1 LKRDWLQLQGRKLAK
16 SGWHNVA
23 SEYDSVM
30 YVIPTSTLQAETQDS
45 PAASVFEVL
54 ESAGY
59 SAEVLARAREVG
71 DELQRLADEPALTA
85 AAMLHVARQAEPDTP
100 PLTAAQRTELGSA
113 ALHLAESLGRLGD
126 FNLDAQW
133 STGKQ
138 LAAGQAETLRKMLLA
153 VVGDPRLVVA
163 RLAEQLVRARHARE
177 EAEPRRRQ
185 IALEIQELYAP
196 LANRL
201 GIWALKWELEDLAF
215 REQHPAEYQQIKR
228 ALSEKRRDREIYIDE
243 VKRVLAAELQR
254 AGVVAEVAGR
264 PKHIYS
270 IYRKMQ
276 RKQLAFEQMF
286 DVRAVRIIVGSI
298 AECYA
303 ALGVVHH
310 LWPFLPKEF
319 DDYIATPKDNNYQS
333 IHTAV
338 SGPDGRPLEVQIRTR
353 EMQDQAEL
361 GVAAHWRYK
370 EGGADRR
377 YDDKIQQVRELL
389 QGGDKAGT
397 DELTQLSSGLFE
409 DRIYAMTPKGEVVDL
424 PKGGTP
430 LDFAFH
436 VHSDLGERCK
446 GAKVNGRIAPLNH
459 TLHSGDVVEII
470 TGKQP
475 APSRD
480 WLSAS
485 GGYLMSSRSKSKLRA
500 YFRRVDDAA
509 SPASAPVAHP
519 GAAPAERPVEPPRA
533 IRPRK
538 AIQSGRSPVEID
550 GVGDLPITLARCCAP
565 VRPQPIRGYLTLGR
579 GVTIHLADCAGL
591 ARMVRQKPQRLLQVE
606 WSESNSAQIAAR
618 IVIEAFDRRGLLR
631 DISDLIAEEHVSIE
645 GVSSHTDPEDRI
657 ARFEVRLTVRD
668 AAELAKLQRRLGRIP
683 NVFKVRRAR

>member
-1 LKRDWLQLQGRKLAK
+1 
-16 SGWHNVA
+16 
-23 SEYDSVM
+23 M
-30 YVIPTSTLQAETQDS
+30 YVIPTSTSQTVAPDS
-45 PAASVFEVL
+45 PTAPVLAIL

-59 SAEVLARAREVG
+59 SAAILARAREVG
-71 DELQRLADEPALTA
+71 DELQRLAGEPELA
-85 AAMLHVARQAEPDTP
+85 AAAVLHVARQAEPDIP
-100 PLTAAQRTELGSA
+100 VLTAAQRAQLGSPVLQLA
-113 ALHLAESLGRLGD
+113 ASLDRLGD

-133 STGKQ
+133 SAGKT
-138 LAAGQAETLRKMLLA
+138 LASGQAETLRKMLLA

-177 EAEPRRRQ
+177 ESESRRRQ

-201 GIWALKWELEDLAF
+201 GIWSVKWELEDLAF

-228 ALSEKRRDREIYIDE
+228 ALSEKRRDRESYIDE

-270 IYRKMQ
+270 IHRKMQ

-286 DVRAVRIIVGSI
+286 DVRAVRIIVATV

-303 ALGVVHH
+303 ALGVVHN
-310 LWPFLPKEF
+310 LWPFLPSEF

-338 SGPDGRPLEVQIRTR
+338 TGPDGRPLEVQIRTR

-377 YDDKIQQVRELL
+377 YDDKIQEVRALL
-389 QGGDKAGT
+389 QGSGGATGT
-397 DELTQLSSGLFE
+397 DELTQLSSGLFD

-424 PKGGTP
+424 PTGGTP

-436 VHSDLGERCK
+436 VHSDLGERCR

-500 YFRRVDDAA
+500 YFRRIDDAA
-509 SPASAPVAHP
+509 SAHAPAVQPPPAPVER
-519 GAAPAERPVEPPRA
+519 AEEPPRA
-533 IRPRK
+533 TRPRK
-538 AIQSGRSPVEID
+538 AIQGGRSPVEID

-606 WSESNSAQIAAR
+606 WAESDSARIAAR
-618 IVIEAFDRRGLLR
+618 IQIEAFDRRGLLR

-645 GVSSHTDPEDRI
+645 GVTSHTDPDDRI

-668 AAELAKLQRRLGRIP
+668 AAELAKLQRRLARIP

>member
-1 LKRDWLQLQGRKLAK
+1 M
-16 SGWHNVA
+16 HVVA
-23 SEYDSVM
+23 
-30 YVIPTSTLQAETQDS
+30 TSTSQAEAPDS
-45 PAASVFEVL
+45 TLMSVLAVL

-59 SAEVLARAREVG
+59 SAEMLARAREVG
-71 DELQRLADEPALTA
+71 DELQRLAGEPALTTA
-85 AAMLHVARQAEPDTP
+85 AVLHVARQAEPDIP
-100 PLTAAQRTELGSA
+100 PLTAEQRSQLGA
-113 ALHLAESLGRLGD
+113 PALQLAESLGRLGD

-133 STGKQ
+133 SAGRT
-138 LAAGQAETLRKMLLA
+138 LVPGQAETLRKMLLA

-163 RLAEQLVRARHARE
+163 RLAQQLVRARHARDE
-177 EAEPRRRQ
+177 PEPRRRQ

-201 GIWALKWELEDLAF
+201 GIWSLKWELEDLAF
-215 REQHPAEYQQIKR
+215 REQHPQEYQQIKQ
-228 ALSEKRRDREIYIDE
+228 ALAEKRRDRELYIEE
-243 VKRVLAAELQR
+243 VKRVLAAALAR
-254 AGVVAEVAGR
+254 AGIVAEVAGR

-286 DVRAVRIIVGSI
+286 DVRAVRIIVGTV

-303 ALGVVHH
+303 ALGVVHD
-310 LWPFLPKEF
+310 LWPFLSSEF

-353 EMQDQAEL
+353 EMQDLAEL

-370 EGGADRR
+370 EGGANRR
-377 YDDKIQQVRELL
+377 YDEKIQEVRALL
-389 QGGDKAGT
+389 QGGGGIAGT
-397 DELTQLSSGLFE
+397 DDLSQLSSGLFE

-436 VHSDLGERCK
+436 VHSDLGERCR
-446 GAKVNGRIAPLNH
+446 GAKVNGRIAPLNQA
-459 TLHSGDVVEII
+459 LHSGDVVEII
-470 TGKQP
+470 TGKQA

-485 GGYLMSSRSKSKLRA
+485 SGYLMSSRSKSKLRA
-500 YFRRVDDAA
+500 YFRRIDDAA
-509 SPASAPVAHP
+509 SASPAPA
-519 GAAPAERPVEPPRA
+519 AAPTPATPARPTDLPRVA
-533 IRPRK
+533 RPRK
-538 AIQSGRSPVEID
+538 AIQSSSRSPVEVD

-565 VRPQPIRGYLTLGR
+565 VRPEPIRGYLTLGR
-579 GVTIHLADCAGL
+579 GVTIHLAGCAGL

-606 WSESNSAQIAAR
+606 WAESDSARIAAR
-618 IVIEAFDRRGLLR
+618 VEIEAFDRRGLLR

-645 GVSSHTDPEDRI
+645 GVSSHTDPDDRI
-657 ARFEVRLTVRD
+657 ARFDVRLTVRD
-668 AAELAKLQRRLGRIP
+668 AAELAKLQRRLARIP